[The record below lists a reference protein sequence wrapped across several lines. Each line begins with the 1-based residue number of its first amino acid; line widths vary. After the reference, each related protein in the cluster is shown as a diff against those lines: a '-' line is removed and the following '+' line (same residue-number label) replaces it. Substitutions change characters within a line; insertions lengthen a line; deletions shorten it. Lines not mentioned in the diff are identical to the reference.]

1 MLGTVRWLISF
12 LITSDGSAPSQASAV
27 DPDLLQDQACA
38 DSGVDC
44 PWNHVFSDMT
54 NRLQLLELA
63 FKEQVFA
70 RESIAREIT
79 NQSDVYEILDSKVAL
94 FLQKLDN
101 MSWQFQKLDTK
112 LKTLSARVSYDGMLL
127 NALLTL
133 L

>member
-1 MLGTVRWLISF
+1 M
-12 LITSDGSAPSQASAV
+12 
-27 DPDLLQDQACA
+27 
-38 DSGVDC
+38 
-44 PWNHVFSDMT
+44 FSDMT

-79 NQSDVYEILDSKVAL
+79 NQSDVYEMLDSKVAL

-133 L
+133 F

>member
-1 MLGTVRWLISF
+1 M
-12 LITSDGSAPSQASAV
+12 
-27 DPDLLQDQACA
+27 
-38 DSGVDC
+38 
-44 PWNHVFSDMT
+44 FSDMT

-101 MSWQFQKLDTK
+101 MSRQFQKLDTK

-127 NALLTL
+127 KPLLTL
-133 L
+133 F

>member
-1 MLGTVRWLISF
+1 M
-12 LITSDGSAPSQASAV
+12 
-27 DPDLLQDQACA
+27 
-38 DSGVDC
+38 
-44 PWNHVFSDMT
+44 FSDMT

-79 NQSDVYEILDSKVAL
+79 NQSDVYELLDSKVAL

-112 LKTLSARVSYDGMLL
+112 LKTLSSRVSYDGMLL
-127 NALLTL
+127 NSLLTL
-133 L
+133 LKKV

>member
-1 MLGTVRWLISF
+1 
-12 LITSDGSAPSQASAV
+12 
-27 DPDLLQDQACA
+27 
-38 DSGVDC
+38 
-44 PWNHVFSDMT
+44 MT

-79 NQSDVYEILDSKVAL
+79 NQSDVYEMLDSKVAL

-133 L
+133 F

>member
-1 MLGTVRWLISF
+1 M
-12 LITSDGSAPSQASAV
+12 
-27 DPDLLQDQACA
+27 
-38 DSGVDC
+38 
-44 PWNHVFSDMT
+44 FSDMT

-79 NQSDVYEILDSKVAL
+79 NQSDVYEILDRKVAL

-101 MSWQFQKLDTK
+101 MTWQFQKLDTK

-127 NALLTL
+127 NPLLTL